1 MRLGDLNGNNAHT
14 KLEYKENT
22 KNMKKFLIIISC
34 VAILFLGSCKNNGS
48 GELIGVQG
56 RGDFFQPTP
65 YGMLFIP
72 PGSYQMGPSDQ
83 DVPYAMTS
91 QQKTV
96 TVQAFYM
103 DETEITNNEY
113 RQFVF
118 YVRDSLARELL
129 GTVAPE
135 EWWIEEDK
143 YGEPID
149 PHHLNWDT
157 RIKWDDLEQDQLEA
171 IQPLM
176 MPEHERYF
184 RRKEIDTREL
194 NFIYYWVDY
203 QAAAKKDFTSEE
215 VISVQEQADHDLAS
229 LSNRPQGVKDRS
241 VFIKKDVI
249 NVYPD
254 TLCWVHDFTY
264 SYNEPM
270 LNYFVHPAYDN
281 YPVVGVSWKQ
291 ARAFCIWRSNMLNDY
306 LEAGGEYRVND
317 FRLPTESEW
326 EWAARGGLD
335 QSPYPWG
342 GPYIRNSNG
351 CFLGNYK
358 PLRGNYI
365 DDGGVQTLI
374 VAHFAPNDFGLYDMA
389 GNVAEWC
396 SDAFD
401 ESAYNFAH
409 DLNMHYSYEAKK
421 NDPEVLKRKVIRG
434 GSWKDI
440 GYYMQVGTRTFE
452 YQDTAKCYVGFR
464 CVQTYLGRHIDDGSS
479 SSNVYK

>member
-1 MRLGDLNGNNAHT
+1 
-14 KLEYKENT
+14 
-22 KNMKKFLIIISC
+22 MKKFLIII
-34 VAILFLGSCKNNGS
+34 AIFATLTIIGCKNSGS
-48 GELIGVQG
+48 GELTGVQG
-56 RGDFFQPTP
+56 RDGFYQPTP

-72 PGSYQMGPSDQ
+72 PGSYQMGPSGQ
-83 DVPYAMTS
+83 DVPYSLTA
-91 QQKTV
+91 QAKTV

-113 RQFVF
+113 RQFVY

-129 GTVAPE
+129 GSLAPE
-135 EWWIEEDK
+135 DWWIEEDQ
-143 YGEPID
+143 YGEPLE

-157 RIKWDDLEQDQLEA
+157 RLQWDDLEQEEVEVL
-171 IQPLM
+171 QPLY

-184 RRKEIDTREL
+184 RRKEIDTRQL
-194 NFIYYWVDY
+194 NYIYYWIDY
-203 QAAAKKDFTSEE
+203 KAAARKDFSSEATAT
-215 VISVQEQADHDLAS
+215 QDAADHDLSS
-229 LSNRPQGVKDRS
+229 LANRPQGVKDRS
-241 VFIKKDVI
+241 VFIKKDII

-254 TLCWVHDFTY
+254 TLCWVHDYTY

-306 LEAGGEYRVND
+306 LEASGDWRVNE

-326 EWAARGGLD
+326 EWASRGGLD
-335 QSPYPWG
+335 ESPYPWG

-365 DDGGVQTLI
+365 DDGGIQTLI
-374 VAHFAPNDFGLYDMA
+374 VAHYAPNDYGLYDMG

-396 SDAFD
+396 MDAFD

-409 DLNMHYSYEAKK
+409 DLNMNYSYEAKK
-421 NDPEVLKRKVIRG
+421 SDPEVLKRKVIRG

-440 GYYMQVGTRTFE
+440 GYYMQTGTRTYEF
-452 YQDTAKCYVGFR
+452 QDTAKCYIGFR

-479 SSNVYK
+479 SSNVYR

>member
-1 MRLGDLNGNNAHT
+1 
-14 KLEYKENT
+14 
-22 KNMKKFLIIISC
+22 MKKFLIIISC
-34 VAILFLGSCKNNGS
+34 IAILFLGSCKNNGN

-56 RGDFFQPTP
+56 RGNFYQPTP

-83 DVPYAMTS
+83 DVPYSMTS

-129 GTVAPE
+129 GTIAPE
-135 EWWIEEDK
+135 DWWIEEDK
-143 YGEPID
+143 FGEPLD
-149 PHHLNWDT
+149 PHHLNWET
-157 RIKWDDLEQDQLEA
+157 RIKWNDLEQDQIEA
-171 IQPLM
+171 LQPLM

-184 RRKEIDTREL
+184 RRKEIDTRQL
-194 NFIYYWVDY
+194 NYIYYWVDY
-203 QAAAKKDFTSEE
+203 KAAARKDFTSEE

-306 LEAGGEYRVND
+306 LESGGEYRVND

-374 VAHFAPNDFGLYDMA
+374 VAHYAPNDFGLYDMA

-409 DLNMHYSYEAKK
+409 DLNMQYSYEAKK

-440 GYYMQVGTRTFE
+440 GYYMQVGTRTYE